1 MIDLVRYQRLK
12 PKGLTWIEK
21 GEETFLKFKRFSVED
36 GTELVDEPEKWLVER
51 EKIERD
57 RERAVELINATDE
70 FLKDLDSI

>member
-36 GTELVDEPEKWLVER
+36 GTEITNEPEKWLVER
-51 EKIERD
+51 EKIERE
-57 RERAVELINATDE
+57 RERAIELVNATDE
-70 FLKDLDSI
+70 FLKDLDA

>member
-12 PKGLTWIEK
+12 SKGLTWIEK

-36 GTELVDEPEKWLVER
+36 GTELIDEPEKWLVER

-70 FLKDLDSI
+70 FLKDLDA

>member
-36 GTELVDEPEKWLVER
+36 GTEIVDEPEVWLV
-51 EKIERD
+51 D
-57 RERAVELINATDE
+57 REEIEKDKERALKLIYATDD
-70 FLKDLDSI
+70 FLKDLDSL

>member
-36 GTELVDEPEKWLVER
+36 GTEIVDEPEIWLVER
-51 EKIERD
+51 DKIEQD
-57 RERAVELINATDE
+57 RERAVKLISATDE
-70 FLKDLDSI
+70 FLKDLDSL